1 MSRRQHTL
9 SHRDQIRVTCS
20 DWLKLRVCIFWM
32 VILFVLAPGRVMA
45 DSAPRIRAKETVV
58 IDSVGDARFR
68 VEIKMPIALYTTLKD
83 RTRNTALLFRQI
95 GLSHEECYEVDDIQ
109 GEFDDGKSVLRFSWT
124 TRGLARPHRD
134 HVWEAPVDEG
144 SGLELVSIRDNLAV
158 FTSAA
163 DSPFGVIP
171 LTLQVEVAKGSTELQ
186 LLRSPNRLAYRM
198 PAPTAGSGSR
208 TALDFEFQAK
218 PQVMSCLAKSHGNPK
233 FSKLWLARTVLKNTG
248 DQEVTDYR
256 VRFRLRDYAPAWSSW
271 QQVSVVVPGQTVVD
285 AYFPIFDLEKIGRLN
300 GSCRDT
306 LELEYRYR
314 RADGQVVEATDSR
327 TIQLLG
333 RNEVYFSSRQP
344 DDCYGWEDYFD
355 NGPSILASFVTKD
368 DPIIQQVAGWV
379 SGQTGGVAASSND
392 EEAIKFLKALYDFM
406 AFNRIAYQTPPGGEF
421 NGKMG
426 QHIKYGRDVLQNRAG
441 TCIDLAIFY
450 GSVCE
455 AVGLRPVLY
464 LIPGH
469 CFPAVRL
476 PRSGNL
482 YAVEVTGVGRAN
494 FNQVTERGQQEI
506 KEARDKG
513 PALRVDIEQLHNA
526 GVYPLQLPTMPAAT
540 LSDWGIRPVAAGA
553 TPTVPAAPRS
563 APAIPSWIVG
573 AWKCDTTVN
582 RVRVQMLHTFTGDGG
597 YTSYL
602 RYTEESGQFT
612 AWAKEEGT
620 FEVGAKVF
628 RFTPS
633 TGKNKDVAFTRK
645 YVWED
650 GYLWVTI
657 SEIGYQLPFSKGP
670 ADGGFS
676 DAVASSVKTAATTT
690 SSQPSST
697 RKTVVPQ
704 QSEGSDHRGKRDGI
718 LPHVHRGRKGGG

>member
-1 MSRRQHTL
+1 MLKLHHAL
-9 SHRDQIRVTCS
+9 PLGEMIRATFC
-20 DWLKLRVCIFWM
+20 DKQKLRVWNLWV
-32 VILFVLAPGRVMA
+32 VILFVVIPARVVA

-58 IDSVGDARFR
+58 IDSVGDGRFR

-95 GLSHEECYEVDDIQ
+95 GLSHEECCEVEDIQ
-109 GEFDDGKSVLRFSWT
+109 GEFDDGKSVLRFCWT

-144 SGLELVSIRDNLAV
+144 AGLELVSIRDNLAV

-171 LTLQVEVAKGSTELQ
+171 LALQVEVAKGSTELQ
-186 LLRSPNRLAYRM
+186 LLRSPNRLAFRM
-198 PAPTAGSGSR
+198 PGPTAGSGSK
-208 TALDFEFQAK
+208 TALDFEFQHK
-218 PQVMSCLAKSHGNPK
+218 PQVMSCLAKSHGDPK

-248 DQEVTDYR
+248 NQQVTDYR
-256 VRFRLRDYAPAWSSW
+256 VRFRLRDHAPAWSSW
-271 QQVSVVVPGQTVVD
+271 QQVSVVIPGQTVVD
-285 AYFPIFDLEKIGRLN
+285 AFFPIFDLEKIGRLS

-314 RADGQVVEATDSR
+314 RADGQIVEATDSR

-344 DDCYGWEDYFD
+344 DDCYGWEDHFD

-379 SGQTGGVAASSND
+379 SGQIGGVAASSSD
-392 EEAIKFLKALYDFM
+392 EEAIKFLRALYEFM
-406 AFNRIAYQTPPGGEF
+406 AYNRIAYQTPPGGEF
-421 NGKMG
+421 NGKLG
-426 QHIKYGRDVLQNRAG
+426 QHVKYGRDVLQNRAG
-441 TCIDLAIFY
+441 TCIDLAILY

-455 AVGLRPVLY
+455 AVGLKPVLY

-494 FNQVTERGQQEI
+494 FTQVSERGQQEI
-506 KEARDKG
+506 KEAREKG
-513 PALRVDIEQLHNA
+513 PALRVDIECLHNA
-526 GVYPLQLPTMPAAT
+526 GVFPLQLPTMSTAT
-540 LSDWGIRPVAAGA
+540 LNDWGIHPVSMSA
-553 TPTVPAAPRS
+553 TTTVPAVTWT
-563 APAIPSWIVG
+563 APAIPSWVVG

-582 RVRVQMLHTFTGDGG
+582 RVRVQMLTSLNSDGA

-602 RYTEESGQFT
+602 RYKEESGQFT
-612 AWAKEEGT
+612 AWAKDEGT
-620 FEVGAKVF
+620 FEVGAKMF

-650 GYLWVTI
+650 GYLWITI
-657 SEIGYQLPFSKGP
+657 SEIGYQLPFAKGP

-676 DAVASSVKTAATTT
+676 DAAVTSVTMTATNT
-690 SSQPSST
+690 SSQAGGA
-697 RKTVVPQ
+697 RKTIARQ
-704 QSEGSDHRGKRDGI
+704 QTDGSEHRGKRDSI
-718 LPHVHRGRKGGG
+718 LPHPHRGRK